1 MVYRF
6 YTDYISAIQECD
18 WLMLRF
24 FGRTLWLFWCWVEL
38 TVFTLVLYVLAWL
51 PRTLLRYFYPQLF
64 HAWCRIFVLALGVD
78 LKLQQKNLH
87 PIPERYILVA
97 NHPSA
102 FEDIGIPALFNV
114 HSLAKMG
121 VRNWFLVGKISAAAG
136 TFFVKRDNRE
146 SRHAVVKE
154 ILDAVEQGQNIAIY
168 PEGGCKGR
176 RIFETFQYGAFD
188 ISIRTGIPVLPV
200 FLHYEAQDTFEWRDP
215 QTLVQKFWHFMT
227 SQNNRANYYVY
238 DAISPEEF
246 TDKKEFADYVHKK
259 FLQWQERYLD

>member
-1 MVYRF
+1 
-6 YTDYISAIQECD
+6 
-18 WLMLRF
+18 MLHF
-24 FGRTLWLFWCWVEL
+24 IGRTLWLFWCWVEL
-38 TVFTLVLYVLAWL
+38 SVFTLFLYALAWL
-51 PRTLLRYFYPQLF
+51 PRALLKHFYPQLF
-64 HAWCRIFVLALGVD
+64 YTWCRVFVRALGVN
-78 LKLQQKNLH
+78 LKLQQKNLL

-102 FEDIGIPALFNV
+102 FEDIGIPALFDV
-114 HSLAKMG
+114 HPLAKMG
-121 VRNWFLVGKISAAAG
+121 VRKWFLLGKISAAAG
-136 TFFVKRDNRE
+136 TLFVKRDSKE
-146 SRHAVVKE
+146 SRRAVVDE
-154 ILDAVEQGQNIAIY
+154 IIKDIQQGHNIAIF

-238 DAISPEEF
+238 DAISPEGF
-246 TDKKEFADYVHKK
+246 ADKKEFSEHVHMK